1 VTFIPAVPV
10 PEPTAYKRTLFDRLG
25 PDAAHSMRSMV
36 WGVFLGPVFVLLLFG
51 VGSIHL
57 HMGGWRLA
65 LFALVG
71 GAVIGFAIAK
81 LPVLMG
87 DSAADVATV
96 AVAGGNTTP
105 YTEQYS
111 YQQTL
116 VMQGRLDEAL
126 STYEAVIAEEDSTA
140 DVRIRAAELYSREAK
155 NHLRAEQL
163 FREVIRHPKCTPGE
177 EVYSANRLA
186 DLYTGPLEQPGRA
199 LVELRRIAERY
210 KGTKVSE
217 RAVAAIRSLK
227 ALALEKEA
235 GNSGQNTKPW

>member
-1 VTFIPAVPV
+1 M
-10 PEPTAYKRTLFDRLG
+10 LFGL
-25 PDAAHSMRSMV
+25 A
-36 WGVFLGPVFVLLLFG
+36 LGPVFVLLLFG
-51 VGSIHL
+51 VGSVHL
-57 HMGGWRLA
+57 HMSGWRLT
-65 LFALVG
+65 LFAVVG
-71 GAVIGFAIAK
+71 GALIGYSIAK
-81 LPVLMG
+81 LPVLLG
-87 DSAADVATV
+87 DSAGKGATV
-96 AVAGGNTTP
+96 MVAGGNTTP

-126 STYEAVIAEEDSTA
+126 STYEAIIAEEDSTP

-155 NHLRAEQL
+155 NHVRAEQL
-163 FREVIRHPKCTPGE
+163 FREVIRHPKCSPGE

-186 DLYTGPLEQPGRA
+186 DLYTGPLETPGRA

-227 ALALEKEA
+227 ALALEKEQGS
-235 GNSGQNTKPW
+235 GNGEQGG